1 MESSRSATFIHDI
14 EKFVKAG
21 VLPKLIDP
29 QLPPA
34 LMEKYSI
41 PHLRLSDLESSQASD
56 GPPRKIVNFSYE
68 ASKMTAN
75 SSRVPRDATL

>member
-1 MESSRSATFIHDI
+1 MESSATFIHDI
-14 EKFVKAG
+14 EKFAKAG

-34 LMEKYSI
+34 LMQQYSI
-41 PHLRLSDLESSQASD
+41 PQLRLSDLESSQASD
-56 GPPRKIVNFSYE
+56 VPPRKIVNFSYE

-75 SSRVPRDATL
+75 SS